1 MRFHPTG
8 IKPVLVLFAG
18 VLTILLFIN
27 MLFPVQSIVHMILYA
42 VATVFMFLVIR
53 FFRFPSRSSV
63 IDQDIVYSGAD
74 GKVVAI
80 EKVHVPEYFDDERI
94 QVSVFMTPVNVHVN
108 WSPVGGQIV
117 YRKYHKGK
125 FLVAFNPKSSLVNE
139 HTSFVIRDNKDRDI
153 MVRQI
158 AGAMA
163 RRIILI
169 PEVGSIIGQGEY
181 IGIIKFGSRVDIM
194 LPADAKILVKIGDK
208 AVATHTVIAKLT

>member
-8 IKPVLVLFAG
+8 IKPVIVLLAG

-53 FFRFPSRSSV
+53 FFRFPSRNSV

-139 HTSFVIRDNKDRDI
+139 HTSFVIRDLKDRDI

-163 RRIILI
+163 RRIILV
-169 PEVGSIIGQGEY
+169 PEEGSMIGQGEY

-208 AVATHTVIAKLT
+208 AVATHTVMAKLT